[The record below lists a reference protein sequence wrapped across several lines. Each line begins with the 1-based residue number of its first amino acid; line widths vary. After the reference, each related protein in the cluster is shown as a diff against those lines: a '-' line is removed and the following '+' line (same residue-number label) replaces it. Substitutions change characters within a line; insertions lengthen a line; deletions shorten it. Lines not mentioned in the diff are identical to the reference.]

1 MMPVVKLLCDQ
12 AAAGLWW
19 KNIAMRMDA
28 MLANSMCGLT
38 MLIADLIV
46 EIIKLVSDSPIA

>member
-1 MMPVVKLLCDQ
+1 MPVVKLLCDQ